1 MTSQPLQLRS
11 VSGPAVDCDL
21 CIHIVKHW
29 RDILVANTTK
39 EEFKEI
45 LDGICSKTKAW
56 APKVGR
62 RGAIWPWRRQL
73 S

>member
-1 MTSQPLQLRS
+1 M
-11 VSGPAVDCDL
+11 DCDL

-62 RGAIWPWRRQL
+62 RGAIWPWRR
-73 S
+73 